1 MLKSLDGEDAVI
13 DSIRT
18 PGEVEALRQRSDFTL
33 IEVVSD
39 MEARWQ
45 RSLKRARSG
54 DPLDRV
60 TFERQEKAEATAKDD
75 AGQALN
81 ATAELADIT
90 LNNSGSIDELN
101 KNLDELFII
110 LNQT

>member
-1 MLKSLDGEDAVI
+1 
-13 DSIRT
+13 
-18 PGEVEALRQRSDFTL
+18 
-33 IEVVSD
+33 

>member
-1 MLKSLDGEDAVI
+1 
-13 DSIRT
+13 
-18 PGEVEALRQRSDFTL
+18 
-33 IEVVSD
+33 
-39 MEARWQ
+39 
-45 RSLKRARSG
+45 
-54 DPLDRV
+54 V

-110 LNQT
+110 LNRT